1 MRATRRAYPG
11 DRSRRTTPPLAA
23 SSRPGGLRL
32 LAFVIFASWSLLG
45 NLGIAHA
52 ETPKDGPEFYLDLD
66 TGGHRAFVKDLAFTP
81 DGATLVSASDDK
93 TIRIWDWRQQTSIRT
108 IRGYIGEGNEGKI
121 FAVAVSPDGET
132 IAAGGY
138 FGKGLGDKPPYGDIR
153 LFDLRTGKLVARLKG
168 PQYAVYDVAF
178 SPDGSRLAAAGQDG
192 FVFVWRKGEDGSWIA
207 ETTYDAD
214 SWHVQGI
221 AYAAGGTRLA
231 AVTTDNG
238 IRLWETQSGAEIE
251 IADAEELRDV
261 RVMTLAA
268 SQDGARFAIGTESGE
283 VQIRDSETGS
293 LVRSIGGLDF
303 YVGSLA
309 FADGGR
315 LIAASCGYRCA
326 DRNRTVVFDVDTG
339 SRTIEYRGHD
349 GTVFASAADRDGLHL
364 ATAGGA
370 RHAIHVWDPLTGE
383 RQAEMVGLGQPVTAV
398 GIDAA
403 GSEVAWGNANP
414 CPDRVACPEIQG
426 ALENRLLLPL
436 PDRFFERPEPAGAGP
451 YNRAVHAEGAWSI
464 AAAAG
469 GPDGLEN
476 AVLEIANGGKV
487 VRSIENDATNG
498 YLHAAFTLLPGGL
511 DVVTGGND
519 GTLIQYSTATGDI
532 AGEYR
537 DGHTGEINAIATAA
551 GRRLMVT
558 GSADQTLR
566 LWNLET
572 RELIVS
578 MFFAGKE
585 FVIWMPQG
593 YYYSSD
599 EGDKMIGWHV
609 NQGPDKE
616 ARFVR
621 AGQLK
626 RYLWSP
632 EMVRRAIILG
642 SARKAVVEMR
652 PGVDDELRR
661 LIERRPP
668 EFDIRLAEDQG
679 GVRDGFVAV
688 EIVGVEESGTDIA
701 AFSILSNSRNVGTSA
716 SRSVSGDGK
725 RTVIEV
731 PVDDGENRISIT
743 GVNEFGYL
751 TERSVVALAK
761 TRREEKRK
769 GKLYLIA
776 IGVEKYPLL
785 PTECNGR
792 SCDLRYPVDDAAEL
806 VRVIAERSAP
816 LYSGMETLVLVNR
829 DALDETPEKQEGLG
843 RVVGLDTILE
853 PDSDTIGDEIED
865 FLDKPGPDDTTIV
878 FVAGHGINVDE
889 DYYFIPSD
897 GRKQDADRWKRSS
910 LVDWSDIQKA
920 VERAEGVRFMLL
932 DTCHAANS
940 FNPRLEK
947 DAADARIIVFSATAA
962 NSTAAELPELGHGVF
977 TYSVLEGLRGG
988 ANSSGDG
995 IRLLGLADYIYREVI
1010 RLTGSRQKPF
1020 YFISN
1025 MENILL
1031 ARP

>member
-1 MRATRRAYPG
+1 MTAGVTHRMARLRRAALAL
-11 DRSRRTTPPLAA
+11 LAA
-23 SSRPGGLRL
+23 
-32 LAFVIFASWSLLG
+32 WSVLSPPAAG
-45 NLGIAHA
+45 A
-52 ETPKDGPEFYLDLD
+52 EEPAEGPQFYLDLD
-66 TGGHRAFVKDLAFTP
+66 TGGHRAFVKDVAFTP
-81 DGATLVSASDDK
+81 DGTLLVSASDDK
-93 TIRIWDWRQQTSIRT
+93 TIRVWDWQQQVSIRT

-121 FAVAVSPDGET
+121 FAVSVSPDGKT
-132 IAAGGY
+132 IASGGY
-138 FGKGLGDKPPYGDIR
+138 FGPGMGDKPPYGDVR
-153 LFDLRTGKLVARLKG
+153 LFDLSTGKLTATLKG
-168 PQYAVYDVAF
+168 PQFAVYDVAF

-192 FVFVWRKGEDGSWIA
+192 FVFIWRKGEDGSWIA
-207 ETTYDAD
+207 ETTLDGD
-214 SWHVQGI
+214 SWHIQGI
-221 AYAAGGTRLA
+221 AWAAGGTRLA

-238 IRLWETQSGAEIE
+238 TRLWDTESGAEIE
-251 IADAEELRDV
+251 MADTDPLRDI
-261 RVMTLAA
+261 RIMALAVTP
-268 SQDGARFAIGTESGE
+268 DGGRFAIGTESGA
-283 VQIRDSETGS
+283 VQIRDSATGA
-293 LVRSIGGLDF
+293 LERTIDGLDF
-303 YVGSLA
+303 YIGSLT
-309 FADGGR
+309 FAAGGK
-315 LIAASCGYRCA
+315 LLAASCGYRCA
-326 DRNRTVVFDVDTG
+326 DRNRTVVLDVESG

-349 GTVFASAADRDGLHL
+349 GTVFASAADGDGLHV
-364 ATAGGA
+364 ATAGGT
-370 RHAIHVWDPLTGE
+370 RHAIHVWDPLTGA
-383 RQAEMVGLGQPVTAV
+383 RQAEMVGAGQPVTAV

-403 GSEVAWGNANP
+403 GSAVAWGNTNP
-414 CPDRVACPEIQG
+414 CPDRIACPEVQG
-426 ALENRLLLPL
+426 ALETSLLLPL
-436 PDRFFERPEPAGAGP
+436 PDRFFEPPQAAGDGP
-451 YNRAVHAEGAWSI
+451 YNRAVHAEGAWSV

-469 GPDGLEN
+469 GADDLEN
-476 AVLEIANGGKV
+476 AVLEISNGGKV
-487 VRSIENDATNG
+487 VQSIENDATNG

-532 AGEYR
+532 SGEFR
-537 DGHTGEINAIATAA
+537 DGHTGEINAIATAS
-551 GRRLMVT
+551 GRRLMLT

-566 LWNLET
+566 LWNLDT
-572 RELIVS
+572 HELIVS

-609 NQGPDKE
+609 NQGLGKE

-642 SARKAVVEMR
+642 SAGKAVEEMR
-652 PGVDDELRR
+652 PGVDNELRR
-661 LIERRPP
+661 LLERRPP
-668 EFDIRLAEDQG
+668 EFDIRVAEDQT
-679 GVRDGFVAV
+679 GVREGFVAV
-688 EIVGVEESGTDIA
+688 EVVGADEAEADVAEFA
-701 AFSILSNSRNVGTSA
+701 ILSNSRNVSNAA
-716 SRSVSGDGK
+716 SRFVSGDGK
-725 RTVIEV
+725 RTIIEV
-731 PVDDGENRISIT
+731 PVEDGENRISVT

-761 TRREEKRK
+761 TRKEETRK

-785 PTECNGR
+785 PTDCNGR

-829 DALDETPEKQEGLG
+829 EALDETPDKEQALEG
-843 RVVGLDTILE
+843 VVKLDDLLE
-853 PDSDTIGDEIED
+853 PDSDTISDEIED

-897 GRKQDADRWKRSS
+897 GRKQDPDRWKRSS

-947 DAADARIIVFSATAA
+947 DAADARIVVFSATAA

-1010 RLTGSRQKPF
+1010 RLTGSKQKPF

>member
-1 MRATRRAYPG
+1 MSNAAERFAATH
-11 DRSRRTTPPLAA
+11 DRGRW
-23 SSRPGGLRL
+23 RPFALTLCVL
-32 LAFVIFASWSLLG
+32 LMLLG
-45 NLGIAHA
+45 AGLAGARA
-52 ETPKDGPEFYLDLD
+52 EEPAEGPEFYLDLD
-66 TGGHRAFVKDLAFTP
+66 TGGHRAFIKDVAFTP
-81 DGATLVSASDDK
+81 DGALLVSASDDK
-93 TIRIWDWRQQTSIRT
+93 TIRVWDWRQQVSIRT
-108 IRGYIGEGNEGKI
+108 IRGHIGEGNEGKI

-138 FGKGLGDKPPYGDIR
+138 FGPGLGDRPPYGDVR
-153 LFDLRTGKLVARLKG
+153 LFDLGTGRLKATLKG

-192 FVFVWRKGEDGSWIA
+192 FVFIWRRGEDGSWVA
-207 ETTYDAD
+207 ETTLDGD
-214 SWHVQGI
+214 SWHIQGI
-221 AYAAGGTRLA
+221 AWAAGGARLA

-238 IRLWETQSGAEIE
+238 IRLWDTGSGAEIE
-251 IADAEELRDV
+251 MDDAEALRDV
-261 RVMTLAA
+261 RIMALAA
-268 SQDGARFAIGTESGE
+268 SPDGNRFAIGTESGAIE
-283 VQIRDSETGS
+283 IRDAATGALIS
-293 LVRSIGGLDF
+293 ALDGLDF
-303 YVGSLA
+303 YIGSLA
-309 FADGGR
+309 FAAGGK
-315 LIAASCGYRCA
+315 LLAASCGYRCA
-326 DRNRTVVFDVDTG
+326 DRNRTVVFDVENG
-339 SRTIEYRGHD
+339 ARTMEYRGHD
-349 GTVFASAADRDGLHL
+349 GTVFASAADKDGLHL
-364 ATAGGA
+364 VTAGGT

-398 GIDAA
+398 GIDQAGAA
-403 GSEVAWGNANP
+403 IAWGNANP
-414 CPDRVACPEIQG
+414 CPERVACPEVQG
-426 ALENRLLLPL
+426 ALETMLLLPL
-436 PDRFFERPEPAGAGP
+436 PDRFFESPQAAGAGP
-451 YNRAVHAEGAWSI
+451 YNRAVHAEGAWSL

-469 GPDGLEN
+469 GADELAN
-476 AVLEIANGGKV
+476 AILEISNGGKV
-487 VRSIENDATNG
+487 VQSIENDATNG

-532 AGEYR
+532 SGEFR
-537 DGHTGEINAIATAA
+537 DGHTGEINAIATAT
-551 GRRLMVT
+551 GRKLMVT

-572 RELIVS
+572 HELIVS

-609 NQGPDKE
+609 NQGLDKE

-642 SARKAVVEMR
+642 SAKKAVTEMR
-652 PGVDDELRR
+652 PGVDNELRR
-661 LIERRPP
+661 LLERRPP
-668 EFDIRLAEDQG
+668 EFDIRIAEDQS
-679 GVRDGFVAV
+679 GVREGFVAV
-688 EIVGVEESGTDIA
+688 EVVGAEEAGADVA
-701 AFSILSNSRNVGTSA
+701 EFAILSNSRNVGNSA

-731 PVDDGENRISIT
+731 PVEDGENRISVT

-761 TRREEKRK
+761 TRKEEVRK

-785 PTECNGR
+785 PTDCNGR

-806 VRVIAERSAP
+806 VRVIAERSGP

-829 DALDETPEKQEGLG
+829 DALDESPDNEQALG
-843 RVVGLDTILE
+843 SVVRLDDILE
-853 PDSDTIGDEIED
+853 PDSDTISDEIED

-897 GRKQDADRWKRSS
+897 GRKQDPDKWKRSS

-947 DAADARIIVFSATAA
+947 DAADARIVVFSATAA

-977 TYSVLEGLRGG
+977 TYSVLEGLRGA

-1010 RLTGSRQKPF
+1010 RLTGSKQKPF